1 MTLESLKLWAE
12 KDLLMDDGKTEYG
25 FVGYFKGL
33 FADNGLVFA
42 PMLFQPDS
50 MELQSAFS
58 MLTRFLQ
65 SEDAYGILQDRT
77 RMELYC
83 RDRLHDH
90 IPYSFNR
97 ECWGFRVLA
106 DRYAW
111 YLACTPWNEKRQF
124 TIYCYERTALMT
136 ALASMRG
143 LPESCY
149 GVLPFTGERIRIRFG
164 EDRYEDF
171 PQYGADQVANRHYAE
186 EQNAPFG
193 ITPQQMAAME
203 NGAIYGWDTPMADPN
218 HYDEGGHYHPYLDT
232 KGGRSR

>member
-42 PMLFQPDS
+42 PVLFQPDS
-50 MELQSAFS
+50 MELQAAFS

-65 SEDAYGILQDRT
+65 SDNAHGICLDKL
-77 RMELYC
+77 RMETFC

-97 ECWGFRVLA
+97 ECWGFRVLT

-124 TIYCYERTALMT
+124 TVYCYERTALMT
-136 ALASMRG
+136 ALALARG
-143 LPESCY
+143 LPEQCY

-171 PQYGADQVANRHYAE
+171 PQYGADQVANRQYAE
-186 EQNAPFG
+186 EQNAPYG
-193 ITPQQMAAME
+193 TTAQQMAAME
-203 NGAIYGWDTPMADPN
+203 NGSIYGWDTPMADPH

>member
-1 MTLESLKLWAE
+1 MKLEALKLWAE
-12 KDLLMDDGKTEYG
+12 KDLLMDDGDTEQG
-25 FVGYFKGL
+25 FLGYFKGIFTDVDL
-33 FADNGLVFA
+33 SFA
-42 PMLFQPDS
+42 PVLFVPDS

-58 MLTRFLQ
+58 MLIRYLQ
-65 SEDAYGILQDRT
+65 SEDAHGILQDKLC
-77 RMELYC
+77 METFC

-97 ECWGFRVLA
+97 ECWGFRVLT

-124 TIYCYERTALMT
+124 TVYCYDRTVLMT
-136 ALASMRG
+136 VLASARG

-171 PQYGADQVANRHYAE
+171 PQYGADQTANRQYAE
-186 EQNAPFG
+186 DQNQPYG

-203 NGAIYGWDTPMADPN
+203 NGVIYGWDSPMADPDS
-218 HYDEGGHYHPYLDT
+218 YDSGGHYNP
-232 KGGRSR
+232 SRHEAVRK

>member
-1 MTLESLKLWAE
+1 MTLEALKLWAE
-12 KDLLMDDGKTEYG
+12 KDLLMDDGKPELG
-25 FVGYFKGL
+25 FIGYFKGL
-33 FADNGLVFA
+33 FTAHGLDFSPV
-42 PMLFQPDS
+42 LLCPDS

-65 SEDAYGILQDRT
+65 SDNAHGILLDKL
-77 RMELYC
+77 RMETFC

-97 ECWGFRVLA
+97 ECWGFRVLT

-124 TIYCYERTALMT
+124 TVYCYDRTVLMT
-136 ALASMRG
+136 ALASMRR
-143 LPESCY
+143 LPERCY

-171 PQYGADQVANRHYAE
+171 PQYGADQTANRQYAE
-186 EQNAPFG
+186 DQNAPYG
-193 ITPQQMAAME
+193 ITAQQMAAME
-203 NGAIYGWDTPMADPN
+203 NGAIYGWDTPMADPRN
-218 HYDEGGHYHPYLDT
+218 YDEGGHYNPTLQERR
-232 KGGRSR
+232 GR

>member
-1 MTLESLKLWAE
+1 MTLEALKLWAE
-12 KDLLMDDGKTEYG
+12 KDLLMDDGKPELG
-25 FVGYFKGL
+25 FIGYFKGL
-33 FADNGLVFA
+33 FTAHGLDFSPV
-42 PMLFQPDS
+42 LLCPDS
-50 MELQSAFS
+50 MELQAAFS

-65 SEDAYGILQDRT
+65 SEAAHGVLLDKL
-77 RMELYC
+77 RMETFC

-97 ECWGFRVLA
+97 ECWGFRILT

-124 TIYCYERTALMT
+124 AIYCYDRATLMA

-171 PQYGADQVANRHYAE
+171 PQYGADQTANRQYAE
-186 EQNAPFG
+186 DQNAPLG
-193 ITPQQMAAME
+193 IPPQQMAAME

-218 HYDEGGHYHPYLDT
+218 HYDEGGHYHPYLQER
-232 KGGRSR
+232 KRR